1 MKITELARLVRP
13 PFAEIFPTPPMVLDA
28 VTEAMRTWGYDN
40 SQPVIVWDEGQ
51 VVIDGHT
58 RIKAAQEAGITDI
71 PVHYKSFATEDEAL
85 AYAIHLQRNRRNL
98 TDAEIVRCIEALDR
112 RKQRGASDGFRGNQY
127 VKPEVVKAPNGAISK
142 SSQETAKVVGISPRK
157 VERTRTILEHAE
169 EPVKKAVRAGEMS
182 INRAYQLTQEKRR
195 TQENGRAVFN
205 RTNESIEWAVW
216 TWNPV
221 TGCKHGCPYC
231 YARDIAR
238 RFYPPEIGFNPHFW
252 PERLSAPQNTPVPK
266 STELKD
272 HLVFTCSMADLFGAW
287 VPQEWIDQV
296 LKAVREAPQWIFLFL
311 TKNPKRYLE
320 IEFPPNAWVGAT
332 ADTQVRADE
341 ALKVFRVLHQGKA
354 KVPRPKVLFLSLE
367 PLREEIDLSPGIEVL
382 DWLIIGGQSESS
394 GEPARQPE
402 WGWVEQIL
410 WRARETGKPVFFK
423 PNLTIQPR
431 EYPERSQD

>member
-1 MKITELARLVRP
+1 LE
-13 PFAEIFPTPPMVLDA
+13 A

-40 SQPVIVWDEGQ
+40 SQPVIVWDDGQ
-51 VVIDGHT
+51 AVIDGHT
-58 RIKAAQEAGITDI
+58 RIKAAQAAGITDI
-71 PVHYKSFATEDEAL
+71 PVHYKSFETEDEAL

-112 RKQRGASDGFRGNQY
+112 KRKPQRNEKGQFTMPSNEGKAAGKSASAKD
-127 VKPEVVKAPNGAISK
+127 
-142 SSQETAKVVGISPRK
+142 TAKIVGVSRAK
-157 VERTRTILEHAE
+157 VERARAVLEHAE
-169 EPVKKAVRAGEMS
+169 GPVKEAVRAGEIS
-182 INRAYQLTQEKRR
+182 INQAYQLTQEKRKL
-195 TQENGRAVFN
+195 QENGKAVFN
-205 RTNESIEWAVW
+205 RTNENIEWAVW

-238 RFYPPEIGFNPHFW
+238 RFYPPDIGFNPHFW

-266 STELKD
+266 SRELKD
-272 HLVFTCSMADLFGAW
+272 RLVFTCSMADLFGDW
-287 VPQEWIDQV
+287 VPREWIDRV
-296 LKAVREAPQWIFLFL
+296 LQAVRNAPQWTFLFL

-332 ADTQVRADE
+332 GDTQIRVDE

-354 KVPRPKVLFLSLE
+354 KVPRPQVLFLSLE
-367 PLREEIDLSPGIEVL
+367 PLREEIDLSGGIEVL

-402 WGWVEQIL
+402 WRWVEQVL
-410 WRARETGKPVFFK
+410 WEAREAGKPVFFK
-423 PNLTIQPR
+423 PNLTVQPR
-431 EYPERSQD
+431 EYPGRNQK

>member
-1 MKITELARLVRP
+1 MKITELARLVRA

-98 TDAEIVRCIEALDR
+98 TDAEIVRCIEVLDR
-112 RKQRGASDGFRGNQY
+112 RKERGGDHGNQY
-127 VKPEVVKAPNGAISK
+127 TGGKVAIASNEAIGK
-142 SSQETAKVVGISPRK
+142 SAKETAKVVGISRAK

-169 EPVKKAVRAGEMS
+169 EPVKEAVRAGEMS

-195 TQENGRAVFN
+195 IQENGRAVFN

-252 PERLSAPQNTPVPK
+252 PERLGAPQNTPVPK

-272 HLVFTCSMADLFGAW
+272 RLVFTCSMADLFGAW

-332 ADTQVRADE
+332 ADIQKRANE

-367 PLREEIDLSPGIEVL
+367 PLREEVDLSPGVEVL

-394 GEPARQPE
+394 GEPAQQPE